1 MKKGNL
7 LLLLITILIIA
18 MVVIYSILIIKGKN
32 NQEKPPII
40 SNNVNTEIKEL
51 TNRVDYYAVKN
62 CVNKFYKYYST
73 MFDSKEDTDI
83 AKTYTILD
91 EEYIDF
97 VGITNENM
105 LTILPRKG
113 DMVTNIDSIW
123 VSQQDED
130 IYAYIVNGLIREKLT
145 NDISNFQIIIRADS
159 TNKTFSVILQDYIQ
173 TKYKDIKIGDTLRLD
188 SIKNIEA
195 NRYNLY
201 VIEDISDDTYAI
213 DLFNDYKEEILYNP
227 ELAYEHLDVEYES
240 IKFGTVGKFKKYL
253 EENKARNTIMEIK
266 QYQKVENDGYVQYIC
281 VDQYGRYYI
290 FKEQGIMN
298 YSLVLDTYTIDLP
311 EFLKKYNVANTVE
324 RVGYNIQK
332 CLDAINYEDYSYVYD
347 KLDLEFRAL
356 NYPTLDIFKNE
367 IKNKLFEQNEVKSVA
382 SYNEGTTYIYK
393 LTITDVD
400 DNSKEQKMTVI
411 MQLKEGTDFVM
422 SLSFQ

>member
-7 LLLLITILIIA
+7 LLLLITILIVA
-18 MVVIYSILIIKGKN
+18 MVVIYGILIIKGKN
-32 NQEKPPII
+32 NQEEPPTIN
-40 SNNVNTEIKEL
+40 NNVNTEIKEL
-51 TNRVDYYAVKN
+51 TNRVDYYAIKN
-62 CVNKFYKYYST
+62 CVNKFYKYYAT
-73 MFDSKEDTDI
+73 MFDSKEDVDI

-91 EEYIDF
+91 QEYINF
-97 VGITNENM
+97 LGITNENM

-113 DMVTNIDSIW
+113 DVVTNIDSIW
-123 VSQQDED
+123 VSRQKDD
-130 IYAYIVNGLIREKLT
+130 IYAYIVNGLAREELT
-145 NDISNFQIIIRADS
+145 NEISNFQMIIKADS

-173 TKYKDIKIGDTLRLD
+173 VKYKNIKIGDTLKLD
-188 SIKNIEA
+188 SINNMES

-201 VIEDISDDTYAI
+201 VVEDISDDTYAI

-240 IKFGTVGKFKKYL
+240 IKFGTVGKFREYL
-253 EENKARNTIMEIK
+253 EANKARNTNMEIK
-266 QYQKVENDGYVQYIC
+266 QYQKIENDRYTQYIC

-311 EFLKKYNVANTVE
+311 EFLNKYNAANTVE

-347 KLDLEFRAL
+347 KLDLEFKAL
-356 NYPTLDIFKNE
+356 NYPTLEMFKNE
-367 IKNKLFEQNEVKSVA
+367 IKNQLFEQNEVKSVA
-382 SYNEGTTYIYK
+382 SYSEGSTYAYK
-393 LTITDVD
+393 LTITDVA
-400 DNSKEQKMTVI
+400 DNTKEQKITVI
-411 MQLKEGTDFVM
+411 MQLKEGTNFVM